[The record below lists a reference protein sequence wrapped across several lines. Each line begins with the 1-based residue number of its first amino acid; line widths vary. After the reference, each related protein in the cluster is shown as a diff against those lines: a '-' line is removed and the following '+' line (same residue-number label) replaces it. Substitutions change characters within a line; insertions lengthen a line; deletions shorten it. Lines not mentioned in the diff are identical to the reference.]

1 MHKVVFAL
9 VFSFWSTIS
18 PPSLLGFGAPFAF
31 ADSSRE
37 GTPRRVAVVVSAPLR
52 PYLEALKGL
61 SGSLTHLGLQLLQP
75 ITLPQDSQGDFRTV
89 QNELL
94 RLPADAFIS
103 IGPEALPLVENVSR
117 TRNLPW
123 IYTMVLDAAKLVS
136 HRTPPP
142 CGVSLSLPAAEQ
154 IRAIARTFPER
165 KRLGVFHSS
174 PANRDFLQEAQ
185 RHAENVGLTLHT
197 IPVTGPKDIPDR
209 LTQSLPHLDALW
221 IIPDPAIDS
230 RALVEYLVE
239 TALLQN
245 VPSIGYNRFFLEA
258 GAAMAFVLDYEKIGA
273 ATAVLLDLYLRSNQC
288 PEAVPAYDVL
298 VNEHVMR
305 RLLDHPKEQKR

>member
-1 MHKVVFAL
+1 MNKAVLAL
-9 VFSFWSTIS
+9 ILWILFTVPTFLGLGT
-18 PPSLLGFGAPFAF
+18 PSAF

-37 GTPRRVAVVVSAPLR
+37 SSSRRVAVVVSAPLR

-61 SGSLTHLGLQLLQP
+61 SASLAQLGFQPLQP
-75 ITLPQDSQGDFRTV
+75 ITLPQDTQGDFRTV

-94 RLPADAFIS
+94 RLSADVFIS
-103 IGPEALPLVENVSR
+103 IGPEALPLVEKVCR

-123 IYTMVLDAAKLVS
+123 VYTMVLDPTKLVS
-136 HRTPPP
+136 HAASTP

-154 IRAIARTFPER
+154 IQAIVRTFPQR
-165 KRLGVFHSS
+165 KHLGVFYST

-185 RHAENVGLTLHT
+185 RHAENLGLTLHP
-197 IPVTGPKDIPDR
+197 IPVTGPKDVPDR
-209 LTQSLPHLDALW
+209 LSRSLPHLDALW

-239 TALLQN
+239 TALLHN
-245 VPSIGYNRFFLEA
+245 VPSIGYNRYFLEA

-273 ATAVLLDLYLRSNQC
+273 ATAMLLDLSLRSNRC
-288 PEAVPAYDVL
+288 PEVVPAYDVL

-305 RLLDHPKEQKR
+305 RLIDHSKDEKR